1 MAIDEKITDEKIKSQ
16 KDETKKE
23 AAKTLPLTTG
33 KIDKY

>member
-1 MAIDEKITDEKIKSQ
+1 MAIDEKITDEKIKY
-16 KDETKKE
+16 ETKKE